1 MGGLGLSH
9 PPGWQSGHPDWPD
22 SRSLSAVPA
31 HQALSGLGISGLI
44 IPRSPTQKKTTSVPG
59 MDFYRLWAEIKR
71 FLALLAALK
80 EPIAEAYP
88 HPQDR
93 LSGSF
98 IHSFPHSFNH
108 WDKRST
114 CQHPFQ
120 SSVSP
125 DYGPDSE
132 GDGPGLE
139 RWELMG
145 HKGTGP
151 RASGAEFLSIVLA
164 SGTPASS
171 GTWAAPHPCALSGQ
185 HMADERVAGKFTEV
199 GWHLSWDPKY
209 G

>member
-1 MGGLGLSH
+1 METSAAVGGLGLSH
-9 PPGWQSGHPDWPD
+9 PPCWQSGHPDWPD

-44 IPRSPTQKKTTSVPG
+44 IPRSPTQKTTTSVPG
-59 MDFYRLWAEIKR
+59 MDSYRLWAEIKR

-80 EPIAEAYP
+80 EPIAKACP
-88 HPQDR
+88 HPQ
-93 LSGSF
+93 SCPSCSF

-114 CQHPFQ
+114 CQHPFG

-151 RASGAEFLSIVLA
+151 RASGQNSCPLCLPLGPRRVLVHGRPP
-164 SGTPASS
+164 SM
-171 GTWAAPHPCALSGQ
+171 C
-185 HMADERVAGKFTEV
+185 TEWTTH
-199 GWHLSWDPKY
+199 GR
-209 G
+209 